1 MKLKKQFQILLLTL
15 ISLSVIFPTF
25 GNAAVLDSFKQTLY
39 PYTKTVLENGLTLI
53 VKETHSAPITA
64 IDVWVGTGSKNEPPE
79 LAGISHFLEHMFFK
93 GTPSRPVGQIAKEIE
108 GIGGYLGGSTTLDKT
123 HYYIVVPSKYT
134 NLALEVEAD
143 VLKNSN
149 LDPREID
156 KERKVILEEW
166 RLKQDNPQGN
176 LYLNFYRSVFAGTP
190 YANDVLGTAETLN
203 QINRDHLLEYFHTYY
218 RPENIV
224 LTVVGDV
231 DTFEIIK
238 RVKELFNDFKSQR
251 PVPTQP
257 LVTAPSF
264 KRIQR
269 ITLQKP
275 VDQHYLLV
283 GFPLPKLTIEESA
296 AFTLMQI
303 ILGNGRS
310 SRLYQELRETKKLV
324 GSIGAWLD
332 TYDTIGMFVIAAQTK
347 DKPLSL
353 VEKEI
358 KSVISRLI
366 KNGVTT
372 EELNRAKAIL
382 QSELA
387 YGTESN
393 ANLAAFLGVNELDG
407 DLDDL
412 LKKLDAIS
420 KITVEDIRKVARKHL
435 NLRGYVFA
443 SVQPEEVKDDVK

>member
-1 MKLKKQFQILLLTL
+1 MKFKKQFHILLLTC
-15 ISLSVIFPTF
+15 ISLTVIFPTCS
-25 GNAAVLDSFKQTLY
+25 AADFSNFRQTLY
-39 PYTKTVLENGLTLI
+39 PYTKTLLENGLTLI

-64 IDVWVGTGSKNEPPE
+64 IDVWVGTGAKNDPPE
-79 LAGISHFLEHMFFK
+79 LAGISHFLEHMLFK

-108 GIGGYLGGSTTLDKT
+108 GVGGYLGGSTTLDKT
-123 HYYIVVPSKYT
+123 HYYIVVPSKYFD
-134 NLALEVEAD
+134 LALEVEAD
-143 VLKNSN
+143 VLKNSDIN
-149 LDPREID
+149 PVEID

-176 LYLNFYRSVFAGTP
+176 LYLNFYRNVFAGTP

-203 QINRDHLLEYFHTYY
+203 RINRDHLLDYFHTYY
-218 RPENIV
+218 QPENIV
-224 LTVVGDV
+224 LTIVGDV
-231 DTFEIIK
+231 DTFEVI
-238 RVKELFNDFKSQR
+238 REVKALFSDFKDQR
-251 PVPTQP
+251 PVPSQP
-257 LVTAPSF
+257 PVTIPRF
-264 KRIQR
+264 KRVKR
-269 ITLQKP
+269 ITLPKP
-275 VDQHYLLV
+275 VDQHYLFV

-296 AFTLMQI
+296 AFTLMEI

-347 DKPLSL
+347 DKPVSL

-358 KSVISRLI
+358 KAVISRLI
-366 KNGVTT
+366 KNGVTI

-387 YGTESN
+387 YGMESN
-393 ANLAAFLGVNELDG
+393 ANMAAFLGVNELYG

-412 LKKLDAIS
+412 LDELEVIS
-420 KITVEDIRKVARKHL
+420 KIGVEEIRKVARKHL

-443 SVQPEEVKDDVK
+443 SVQPEEVKEDVK